1 MALSTRFKIRRV
13 KTTISSQVIKM
24 GKIASMEYFRVPPR
38 WLFVKIT
45 DDTGNVGWGEATL
58 EGHTQAV
65 EGCLDAWFERYTGF
79 EADDIEHIWQMS
91 WRTTFYRG
99 GPVFMSALAGIDIA
113 LWDLKGACPEFAQ
126 IYRCMPRYSFNYS
139 TEVGGSNL
147 STPWRQSPG

>member
-1 MALSTRFKIRRV
+1 
-13 KTTISSQVIKM
+13 M
-24 GKIASMEYFRVPPR
+24 GKIATMEYFRVPPR

-45 DDTGNVGWGEATL
+45 DEAGNVGWGEASL

-65 EGCLDAWFERYTGF
+65 EGCLDAWFERYNGF

-113 LWDLKGACPEFAQ
+113 LWDLKGGLQALYAHRKEKRLTCWQLANLGYQSTNCWGERSATSS
-126 IYRCMPRYSFNYS
+126 RY
-139 TEVGGSNL
+139 THG
-147 STPWRQSPG
+147 

>member
-1 MALSTRFKIRRV
+1 MALNQTSGDQVAETSIGVFVLGQAIESCSLNRQRIVQLLPDDKLYSTS
-13 KTTISSQVIKM
+13 TESSHTDFKM
-24 GKIASMEYFRVPPR
+24 GKIATMEYFRVPPR

-45 DDTGNVGWGEATL
+45 DEAGNVGWGEASL

-65 EGCLDAWFERYTGF
+65 EGCLDAWFERYNGF

-113 LWDLKGACPEFAQ
+113 LWDLKG
-126 IYRCMPRYSFNYS
+126 
-139 TEVGGSNL
+139 GL
-147 STPWRQSPG
+147 